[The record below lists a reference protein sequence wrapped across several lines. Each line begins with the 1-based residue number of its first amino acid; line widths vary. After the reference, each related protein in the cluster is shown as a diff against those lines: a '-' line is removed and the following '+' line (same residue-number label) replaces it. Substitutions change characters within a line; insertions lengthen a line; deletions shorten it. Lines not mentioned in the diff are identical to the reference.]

1 MLELLCLLFVLWLC
15 FKLGVGLF
23 KVLMFLLGIGLLF
36 AFVSSLV
43 LPLLGL
49 LAGGG
54 IAWAAIQRF

>member
-15 FKLGVGLF
+15 FKPGVGLF
-23 KVLMFLLGIGLLF
+23 KILMFLLGIGLLF

-49 LAGGG
+49 LAAGG
-54 IAWAAIQRF
+54 IAWAAIKRF